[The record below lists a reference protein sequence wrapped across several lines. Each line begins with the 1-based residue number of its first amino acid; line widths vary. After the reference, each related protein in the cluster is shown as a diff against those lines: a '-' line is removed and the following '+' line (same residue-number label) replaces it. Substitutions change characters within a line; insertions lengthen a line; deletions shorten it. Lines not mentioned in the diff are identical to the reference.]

1 MDLVNKARN
10 KATVAHKVNVSNP
23 NMEMERQGDRF
34 VGQTTITL
42 VNCNG
47 GYTYTAPANVTV
59 SGYTGNSGDTLT
71 ISAPLSMANQT
82 ISITFTGK
90 DNRNTA
96 NYGWYAPT
104 NDCLLYTSR
113 CV

>member
-1 MDLVNKARN
+1 
-10 KATVAHKVNVSNP
+10 
-23 NMEMERQGDRF
+23 MERQGDRF
-34 VGQTTITL
+34 VGQTTVTL

-59 SGYTGNSGDTLT
+59 SGYTGKSGDTLT
-71 ISAPLSMANQT
+71 ISVPLSMANQT
-82 ISITFTGK
+82 IRITFTGK

-104 NDCLLYTSR
+104 NDDQKVVLVDNSLMMPAVTSTLKMTPR
-113 CV
+113 HRQDPCP

>member
-1 MDLVNKARN
+1 M
-10 KATVAHKVNVSNP
+10 
-23 NMEMERQGDRF
+23 
-34 VGQTTITL
+34 GQTTITL

-104 NDCLLYTSR
+104 NDDQKVVLVDNSLMMPIATSTLKMTTPLPAKFGYTR
-113 CV
+113 